1 MDVLWLVVGLF
12 VGVIAGFILARVLW
26 KPTTSTQSDSTLATS
41 LEEKQR
47 AVLELSTQLATL
59 QSEVKH
65 QAQALEG
72 ALKEKVHAQ
81 SELTTAQAKVTE
93 LTTKISSYEANQAGL
108 EERIKAQEE
117 RLKSQK
123 EYLEEVRKQSKTE
136 FENLANQI
144 LESKTKNF
152 SEHTEKNL
160 ENILKPLKEKI
171 ATFEKRVEDSYN
183 SEAKERFAL
192 KSEVERLITLNE
204 KMTQE
209 TNSLTQ
215 ALKGDSKFQGDW
227 GEMVLANI
235 LEASGLREGHE
246 YSVQHSLLN
255 EEGDRKRPDVIINLP
270 DNKHVIIDSKVSLKG
285 YELYCRTDDAA
296 LRADALKAHLVSINN
311 HIDELADQ
319 HYSRL
324 KGVNSPDFVF
334 MFIPIEPAYVLAVQN
349 DHEIFTRAWKKGIAL
364 VTSTVLMTS
373 LKTVASIWKVEKQ
386 NRNSAQ
392 IATEAARLYDKFV
405 GFVDDFEKI
414 GRTFEQGQSQF
425 KSAMGKLKE
434 GSGNVFKKMEML
446 RELGAAPTR
455 EIKQEL
461 LE

>member
-1 MDVLWLVVGLF
+1 MDVLWLVIGLF
-12 VGVIAGFILARVLW
+12 AGVIVGFVLARVLW
-26 KPTTSTQSDSTLATS
+26 KPTAATQADPALAGA
-41 LEEKQR
+41 LEEKQK
-47 AVLELSTQLATL
+47 AVLQLSTQLATL
-59 QSEVKH
+59 QAELKH
-65 QAQALEG
+65 QAQDLES
-72 ALKEKVHAQ
+72 AQREKLKAQTELAFAQVKVV
-81 SELTTAQAKVTE
+81 ELTA
-93 LTTKISSYEANQAGL
+93 KISSYEAAHVGL
-108 EERIKAQEE
+108 EERSKAQED

-144 LESKTKNF
+144 LEAKTKNF

-204 KMTQE
+204 KMTHE

-227 GEMVLANI
+227 GEMVLSNI

-246 YSVQHSLLN
+246 YSAQRSLLDDA
-255 EEGDRKRPDVIINLP
+255 GDRARPDVIINLP
-270 DNKHVIIDSKVSLKG
+270 DGKHVIIDSKVSLTA
-285 YELYCRTDDAA
+285 YELYCRSEDVS
-296 LRADALKAHLVSINN
+296 LRADALKAHLISINK

-319 HYSRL
+319 HYSKL
-324 KGVNSPDFVF
+324 KGINSPDFVF

-349 DHEIFTRAWKKGIAL
+349 DREIFTRAWKKGIAL

-373 LKTVASIWKVEKQ
+373 LKTVASIWKVENQ
-386 NRNSAQ
+386 NKNSVE
-392 IATEAARLYDKFV
+392 IANEAARLYDKFV
-405 GFVDDFEKI
+405 GFIEDFEKI
-414 GRTFEQGQSQF
+414 GRTFEQGQVQYV
-425 KSAMGKLKE
+425 SAMSKLKD
-434 GSGNVFKKMEML
+434 GPGNVFRKMEVL
-446 RELGAAPTR
+446 RELGASPNKR
-455 EIKQEL
+455 IKQEL

>member
-1 MDVLWLVVGLF
+1 MDVLSLVVGLF
-12 VGVIAGFILARVLW
+12 GGVIAGFVLARVLW
-26 KPTTSTQSDSTLATS
+26 KTTASTQADPALAS
-41 LEEKQR
+41 AFEEKQK
-47 AVLELSTQLATL
+47 AVLDLSTQLATVHAEL
-59 QSEVKH
+59 KH
-65 QAQALEG
+65 QAQDLES
-72 ALKEKVHAQ
+72 ARKEKVIAQ
-81 SELTTAQAKVTE
+81 TELASAQAKVVE
-93 LTTKISSYEANQAGL
+93 LTAKISSYEAAHAGL
-108 EERIKAQEE
+108 EERSKAQED

-144 LESKTKNF
+144 LEAKTKNF

-204 KMTQE
+204 KMTLE

-246 YSVQHSLLN
+246 YILQQSFLN
-255 EEGDRKRPDVIINLP
+255 DDGDRKRPDVTINLP
-270 DNKHVIIDSKVSLKG
+270 DNKHVIIDSKVSLTN
-285 YELYCRTDDAA
+285 YEVYCRTEDPVI
-296 LRADALKAHLVSINN
+296 RAEALKAHLISISK

-319 HYSRL
+319 NYSKL

-349 DHEIFTRAWKKGIAL
+349 DRELFSRAWKKGVAV
-364 VTSTVLMTS
+364 VTSTILMTN
-373 LKTVASIWKVEKQ
+373 LKTIGSIWKIE
-386 NRNSAQ
+386 NRNKNSEQ
-392 IATEAARLYDKFV
+392 IAVEAARLYDKFF
-405 GFVDDFEKI
+405 GFLEDFEKI
-414 GRTFEQGQSQF
+414 GRTFELGQSQYV
-425 KSAMGKLKE
+425 SAMGKLKDGT
-434 GSGNVFKKMEML
+434 GSVFRKMEVL
-446 RELGAAPTR
+446 RELGASPNKQ
-455 EIKQEL
+455 IKQDL
-461 LE
+461 LD